1 MLIRHPTAASRL
13 WVVCLCAQWC
23 RACNDYE
30 AVFAGIA
37 GAVCERHPETCFVW
51 LDVENQADLVGD
63 LDIET
68 FPTLLVGDS
77 EGVRFLGAVT
87 PQPDVLSRLLEAMHE
102 PDAPRGGHRPD
113 SRRIIELLAAR
124 PDVWLRDPLA
134 KI

>member
-1 MLIRHPTAASRL
+1 MLIELHAAAPRL

-23 RACNDYE
+23 RACNDYQ
-30 AVFAGIA
+30 AVFAGMA
-37 GAVCERHPETCFVW
+37 TAMAERHPESRFVW
-51 LDVENQADLVGD
+51 LDVEDQADLVGD

-68 FPTLLVGDS
+68 FPTLLVGDD

-87 PQPDVLSRLLEAMHE
+87 PQPDVLSRLLEAMHQ
-102 PDAPRGGHRPD
+102 PHVPRRAHRPD
-113 SRRIIELLAAR
+113 SRRIIEQLAAC